1 MSQSLGQQTQHTMA
15 DTFVVSYFIF
25 ALTTLCFEIFA
36 ASLAG
41 LGIVKLEMRNMKS
54 VCDTARDYGDW

>member
-41 LGIVKLEMRNMKS
+41 LGIVK
-54 VCDTARDYGDW
+54 TRDEKHEECM